1 MAGSLLSRLKNFK
14 ILGAS
19 LAGAVVIFI
28 SGIVAWGG
36 FNTAMEA
43 TNTLTFCITCHEMQS
58 NVYQEYAQTVHYQNR
73 TGVRATCSD
82 CHVPDPWVHKVVRK
96 IQATKELYHWFF
108 GTIDTKEKFEANRLT
123 LAKNVWKAM
132 KETDSRECRNCHSW
146 DAMLQ
151 ANQKRRAWKQH
162 QLAQEAGETCIDC
175 HKGIAHRPVHD
186 LLDED
191 DDPYDGKPDD
201 RALPVVVAS
210 AEAPA
215 SDGDMAMTTEEAT
228 PPEAT
233 DSDASEA
240 SDPQEPAEPSV
251 AETTEQTAANTAGG
265 FDWSAVTGR
274 SITLFYPGQTSME
287 WVLKGSDHGGAR
299 AVKKIGDRCAE
310 CHEGEQADMGQK
322 LVTGEKAETMVIP
335 GKRPAIDLEVK
346 ASHDADTLYL
356 HFQWAAG
363 AHTPAPFAD
372 GGKMDPENETK
383 LAVMLIAE
391 ENEFA
396 TQAGCWS
403 TCHND
408 SRYMPDHPDEA
419 AVAAAGDL
427 KDRLAIADGI
437 TKYLQESRS
446 DLEIRGTD
454 GKPRGGWDK
463 LLPAEELTAARDG
476 NLFVDLI
483 RFKSGSNSVENGYVL
498 ERRFADGGQAAMG
511 SGELSDGVW
520 TVTLA
525 IPISGGEGDLSLDP
539 AKIYTIGVAIHDD
552 HTTARF
558 HHVSLEYRLGFDN
571 AEAEINAV
579 SR

>member
-1 MAGSLLSRLKNFK
+1 MAGSWFKRLTTLK

-19 LAGAVVIFI
+19 LAGAGVIFA
-28 SGIVAWGG
+28 SGIIAWGG

-43 TNTLTFCITCHEMQS
+43 TNTLGFCISCHEMEA
-58 NVYQEYAQTVHYQNR
+58 NVYQEYTQTTHYQNR

-96 IQATKELYHWFF
+96 VQASKELYHWAM
-108 GTIDTKEKFEANRLT
+108 GTIDTKEKFESNRLT

-151 ANQKRRAWKQH
+151 GTQKKRAWKQH

-175 HKGIAHRPVHD
+175 HKGIAHRPVHE
-186 LLDED
+186 LLDD
-191 DDPYDGKPDD
+191 NDDPYDGKPDD
-201 RALPVVVAS
+201 RALPLLIAA
-210 AEAPA
+210 AEAPVPETDTA
-215 SDGDMAMTTEEAT
+215 STGDAAPAMSEPESTAESMPQPDAQAADA
-228 PPEAT
+228 PPA
-233 DSDASEA
+233 A
-240 SDPQEPAEPSV
+240 
-251 AETTEQTAANTAGG
+251 EQTAALDAGG
-265 FDWSAVTGR
+265 TDWSGIPGR
-274 SITLFYPGQTSME
+274 NITLFYPGQTSME

-299 AVKKIGDRCAE
+299 AIKKIGDRCVE

-335 GKRPAIDLEVK
+335 GKRPAIELELK
-346 ASHDADTLYL
+346 ASHDAETLYL

-363 AHTPAPFAD
+363 EHTPAPFVD

-396 TQAGCWS
+396 TLAGCWA

-408 SRYMPDHPDEA
+408 SRYMPDQPDDA
-419 AVAAAGDL
+419 AIAAAGDL
-427 KDRLAIADGI
+427 KDRLAITDGI
-437 TKYLQESRS
+437 TKYLRESRS
-446 DLEIRGTD
+446 EIEIRGTD

-463 LLPAEELTAARDG
+463 LLTAEDLNG
-476 NLFVDLI
+476 LIGSNLFVDLI
-483 RFKSGSNSVENGYVL
+483 RFKSGNGAVENGYVL
-498 ERRFADGGQAAMG
+498 ERRVTDGGQTVTG
-511 SGELSDGVW
+511 SGQLTDGLW
-520 TVTLA
+520 TVDLA
-525 IPISGGEGDLSLDP
+525 IPLAGADGDLTLDP
-539 AKIYTIGVAIHDD
+539 AKIYTLGVAIHDD
-552 HTTARF
+552 HTLARF

-571 AEAEINAV
+571 TEAEINAIG
-579 SR
+579 R